1 MQTLMLERV
10 TCDILA
16 LTLVKT
22 VFLHMIPLP
31 VDTEQICRFLSV
43 DECASVTCLNYGD
56 HVRLP
61 AACQCACRA
70 GFSGDYCGTG
80 KLLNKRLFVDFYL
93 DNLVY
98 SHEGRITA
106 LGLQNTSV

>member
-1 MQTLMLERV
+1 ML
-10 TCDILA
+10 LLFA
-16 LTLVKT
+16 
-22 VFLHMIPLP
+22 
-31 VDTEQICRFLSV
+31 

-56 HVRLP
+56 HERIP